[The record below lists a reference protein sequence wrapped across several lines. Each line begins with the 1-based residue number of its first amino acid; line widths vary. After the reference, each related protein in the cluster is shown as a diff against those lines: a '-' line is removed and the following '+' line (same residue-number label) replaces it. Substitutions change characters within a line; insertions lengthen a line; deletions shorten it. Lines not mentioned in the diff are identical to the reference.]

1 MTETK
6 IDQVNYAPILAVVF
20 GAFCWLSLYAL
31 YADFAQRGFELLH
44 RPGFMSGVEGIVLLG
59 LYALGLVLLLGC
71 GLAAVGALLKATF
84 CGSGPGQTKVDGP
97 L

>member
-6 IDQVNYAPILAVVF
+6 NDQINYAPILAVVF
-20 GAFCWLSLYAL
+20 GAFCWLGLYAL
-31 YADFAQRGFELLH
+31 YANFAQRGFELLH
-44 RPGFMSGVEGIVLLG
+44 RAGFISSVGGVVLIG

-84 CGSGPGQTKVDGP
+84 SGSGPGETKIDGP